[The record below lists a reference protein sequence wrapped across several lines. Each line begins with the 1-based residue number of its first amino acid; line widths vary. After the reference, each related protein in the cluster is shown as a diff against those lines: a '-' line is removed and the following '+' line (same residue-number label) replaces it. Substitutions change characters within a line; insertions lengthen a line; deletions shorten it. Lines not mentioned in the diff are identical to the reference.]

1 MDVQG
6 RIKAY
11 VGKLNRNCE
20 SQSEYLSLWEKW
32 YNGYDANFHKY
43 TIYQNGEYK
52 TFYKKQMNFA
62 KKACEDLANLLANE
76 KCDIIVPKEQKEKLD
91 NILNTNNFWYLLN
104 KYTEMAAA
112 LSMSAL
118 AISVTGI
125 PIDSAGNMTSKKGTI
140 KISGINAKNIY
151 PITIENGE
159 ITECAFY
166 IKSTNYEDVVY
177 HLQNDDGMYEIH
189 TERQFI
195 GKSSTKGAEIT
206 IFKAK
211 TTTPWYMMI
220 QLNLA
225 NNLDVDSELPISLFA
240 NSIDTLKA
248 IDNKYDAFDT
258 EYTLA
263 KKRIFVSS
271 DLTQVV
277 PSTDGSGNVKVVRV
291 FDTNDIVF
299 YNLPRSDDGKPLIST
314 SNDEIRYQAY
324 IDGINEELNIAS
336 VKMGFGKNHYSLGMG
351 GAGEGR
357 IMTATAVVSMQSQL
371 FTTIKKHEIVLEKA
385 LRGFVKT
392 LMQVAT
398 MYTPDEFPEM
408 NDNDINIKFDDSVF
422 EDKETEMARDRTN
435 VAAGLMSVVEFRQ
448 KWYAQSEDDAKKFI
462 NENLKYSL
470 IEHYL
475 PGLAQGGISP
485 SKYVEIVFP
494 EMNEVEQKEMVDYI
508 TAYLDSLKVSSEPD
522 NIDDD
527 AYQGDGA

>member
-6 RIKAY
+6 RINSY
-11 VGKLNRNCE
+11 VGELNRNCE
-20 SQSEYLSLWEKW
+20 PQSKYLNLWEMW
-32 YNGYDANFHKY
+32 YNGYDPDFHKY
-43 TIYQNGEYK
+43 AIYQNGIEHV
-52 TFYKKQMNFA
+52 FYKKRMNFA

-91 NILNTNNFWYLLN
+91 NILNTNNFWYLFN

-125 PIDSAGNMTSKKGTI
+125 PIDSAGNMTSKKGII
-140 KISGINAKNIY
+140 KMSGINAKNIY

-166 IKSTNYEDVVY
+166 IKSTNYTDVIY
-177 HLQNDDGMYEIH
+177 HLKNEQGLYEIH
-189 TERQFI
+189 TERQYSRNEKVI
-195 GKSSTKGAEIT
+195 KAEIS
-206 IFKAK
+206 IFQAN
-211 TTTPWYMMI
+211 TSTPWYMII

-225 NNLDVDSELPISLFA
+225 NNLDIDSDLPISLFA
-240 NSIDTLKA
+240 NTIDTLKSL
-248 IDNKYDAFDT
+248 DNKYDAFDT

-263 KKRIFVSS
+263 KKRIFV
-271 DLTQVV
+271 DAVLTQTNVGI
-277 PSTDGSGNVKVVRV
+277 DGKVQMVRT
-291 FDTNDIVF
+291 FDPNDIVF
-299 YNLPRSDDGKPLIST
+299 YNLPRSDSGETLIKT
-314 SNDEIRYQAY
+314 SNEEIRFQAY
-324 IDGINEELNIAS
+324 IEGINEELNIAS
-336 VKMGFGKNHYSLGMG
+336 IKMGFGKNHYSLGMG

-357 IMTATAVVSMQSQL
+357 VMTATAVVSMQSQL

-385 LRGFVKT
+385 LRGFIKT
-392 LMQVAT
+392 LLQVAT
-398 MYTPDEFPEM
+398 MYTADEFPDIA
-408 NDNDINIKFDDSVF
+408 DNDINIKFDDSVF

-448 KWYAQSEDDAKKFI
+448 KWYAQSEDDAIKFVS
-462 NENLKYSL
+462 ENLKYS
-470 IEHYL
+470 IIDHYL

-485 SKYVEIVFP
+485 SKYVEIVFS
-494 EMNEVEQKEMVDYI
+494 EMNEVEQNEMVDYI
-508 TAYLDSLKVSSEPD
+508 TAYLDSIKVSSEPD

>member
-20 SQSEYLSLWEKW
+20 SQSEYLPLWEMW
-32 YNGYDANFHKY
+32 YNGYDPDFHKY

-52 TFYKKQMNFA
+52 TFYKKQMNFG
-62 KKACEDLANLLANE
+62 KKVCEDIANLLANE

-125 PIDSAGNMTSKKGTI
+125 PIDSAGNMTSKKGII

-166 IKSTNYEDVVY
+166 IKSTNYTDVIY
-177 HLQNDDGMYEIH
+177 HLKNEQGLYEIH
-189 TERQFI
+189 TERQYSRNEKVI
-195 GKSSTKGAEIT
+195 KAEIS
-206 IFKAK
+206 IFQAN
-211 TTTPWYMMI
+211 TSTPWYMII

-225 NNLDVDSELPISLFA
+225 NNLDIDSDLPISLFA

-357 IMTATAVVSMQSQL
+357 VMTATAVVSMQSQL

-385 LRGFVKT
+385 LRGFIKT
-392 LMQVAT
+392 LLQVAT
-398 MYTPDEFPEM
+398 MYTPDEFPKLQ
-408 NDNDINIKFDDSVF
+408 DKDINIRFDDSVF
-422 EDKETEMARDRTN
+422 EDKDTEMARDRTN

-470 IEHYL
+470 IDHYL

-494 EMNEVEQKEMVDYI
+494 EMNEVEQKEMIDYI
-508 TAYLDSLKVSSEPD
+508 TTYLDSLKASSEPD
-522 NIDDD
+522 SIDDD
-527 AYQGDGA
+527 VYQGDGA